1 MSTLPD
7 EQILFTSGEQPYAM
21 RIPNGIGP
29 DLAEALVAAQAEF
42 GAVAKDTANPFF
54 KSKYAD
60 LPAVKAEAQPV
71 LAKHGLAVT
80 QHPGYVVIDG
90 KVHDTLTT
98 KVVHKSGQADE
109 STMILRPVK
118 ADPQAQGSAI
128 TYAKRYAFMAVLGLV
143 ADEDD
148 DGNAASGRGKAPA
161 RNKPAAKGNPNAE
174 GLGNPEV
181 AKAINRVKSAIKKAG
196 KTPKDAQAYFG
207 EQYPNGGSLIASTDV
222 AALTAV
228 AEHFEGLAN
237 ATSELGGTEVSE

>member
-1 MSTLPD
+1 MSDIKSD
-7 EQILFTSGEQPYAM
+7 EILISSNRWATADGL
-21 RIPNGIGP
+21 GP
-29 DLAEALVAAQAEF
+29 ELAEALVAAQAEF

-71 LAKHGLAVT
+71 LAKHGLAVI
-80 QHPGYVVIDG
+80 QEPKYVVIDG

-98 KVVHKSGQADE
+98 IVVHKSGQAKA

-148 DGNAASGRGKAPA
+148 DGNAASGRAKPA
-161 RNKPAAKGNPNAE
+161 RARSGGNKPNPNAE
-174 GLGNPEV
+174 GLGSAEV
-181 AKAINRVKSAIKKAG
+181 QAAVARVKAAIKASG
-196 KTPKDAQAYFG
+196 KTPKDAQALFA
-207 EQYPNGGSLIASTDV
+207 EQNNGGSMIASTDV
-222 AALTAV
+222 AALTKV
-228 AEHFEGLAN
+228 AEHFEALAN
-237 ATSELGGTEVSE
+237 AAAGLGATEASE

>member
-1 MSTLPD
+1 MSTD
-7 EQILFTSGEQPYAM
+7 TNVLFASAETPYVS

-29 DLAEALVAAQAEF
+29 ELAAALVAAQAEF
-42 GAVAKDTANPFF
+42 GAVAKGTANPFF

-80 QHPGYVVIDG
+80 QHPGYTVIDG
-90 KVHDTLTT
+90 KIHDTLTT
-98 KVVHKSGQADE
+98 KVVHTSGQADE

-118 ADPQAQGSAI
+118 SDPQAQGSAI

-148 DGNAASGRGKAPA
+148 DGNAASGRSKAPA
-161 RNKPAAKGNPNAE
+161 RNKPAAKGNPNGE

-181 AKAINRVKSAIKKAG
+181 AKVINRVKAAIKSAG
-196 KTPKDAQAYFG
+196 KAPKDAQNFFA

-228 AEHFEGLAN
+228 AEHFEALAN
-237 ATSELGGTEVSE
+237 AAGALGGTEVSE